1 VETRV
6 KCVIRSWCNSC
17 CRETDHEVTHID
29 ELSSFEA
36 PDHAVEEKSV
46 VVSCR
51 GCKDVSIRKE
61 TWYFDLVPH
70 EENEGG
76 QLTGVIFSPPRLWRR
91 PPNWLPRLE
100 PAEPDLCDILNE
112 IYLAT
117 HDGQVRLLATGVR
130 TALDYVMTQI
140 IGDVGDFPAKL
151 REMVAHGHLSS
162 KQKDMLDTVID
173 AASATAHRGFKPDRA
188 LLEEMVDTMET
199 VIRDHYLTGPSLRV
213 MKTLVPP
220 RPPRVP
226 KS

>member
-1 VETRV
+1 MRV
-6 KCVIRSWCNSC
+6 I
-17 CRETDHEVTHID
+17 
-29 ELSSFEA
+29 ELASFEG

-46 VVSCR
+46 VVCCR

-61 TWYFDLVPH
+61 LWHFDLVPH

-76 QLTGVIFSPPRLWRR
+76 RLAALTITPPRLWRR

-100 PAEPDLCDILNE
+100 TAEPDLCDMLNE

-117 HDGQVRLLATGVR
+117 HEGQVRLLASGVR

-140 IGDVGDFPAKL
+140 IGDVGEFPAKL
-151 REMVAHGHLSS
+151 REMVAQGHLSS
-162 KQKDMLDTVID
+162 KQKDMLGTVID
-173 AASATAHRGFKPDRA
+173 AASAAAHRGFKPERA

-199 VIRDHYLTGPSLRV
+199 VIREHYLTGPALLQ

-220 RPPRVP
+220 RPPRLP